1 MSLRNKRIL
10 ISGGAGSIGSELVRQ
25 LAPKNKIFI
34 LDISERAFVLSQ
46 ELKQQGHWVEARI
59 GDVRNMDTV
68 QDLFEDFK
76 PQYVFHTAALKH
88 VSPHEHYP
96 IEAIMTNAVG
106 TYNVLHQAKRY
117 ECLEKFV
124 YISTDKVVN
133 ANSIMGITK
142 KVGEIMV
149 KNQGGIVVRFG
160 NVMGSD
166 GSVIP
171 IWQKQINEGK
181 ELTITDHRMERFMM
195 TIPDAVG
202 LVIKACEDG
211 KGGEIFIMDM
221 GKRVNVLELA
231 KGIVKEI
238 ATGIKDIGIREG
250 ETLFEEIMTLE
261 ERQRAVKQ
269 GNFFVLK

>member
-1 MSLRNKRIL
+1 MISIKNKRIL
-10 ISGGAGSIGSELVRQ
+10 VTGGAGSIGSELVRQ
-25 LAPKNKIFI
+25 LAPQNKIFI

-46 ELKQQGHWVEARI
+46 ELKQKGYWVEARI

-76 PQYVFHTAALKH
+76 PQYVFHAAALKH

-96 IEAIMTNAVG
+96 YEAIMTNAIG

-142 KVGEIMV
+142 KVGEVMV
-149 KNQGGIVVRFG
+149 KNRGGIVVRFG

-171 IWQKQINEGK
+171 IWQKQLDEGK
-181 ELTITDHRMERFMM
+181 DLTITDYRMERFMM
-195 TIPDAVG
+195 TIPEAVG
-202 LVIKACEDG
+202 LVIKAAEEG
-211 KGGEIFIMDM
+211 KGGEIRILDM
-221 GKRVNVLELA
+221 GRKVNLLDLA
-231 KGIVKEI
+231 QAIVKG
-238 ATGIKDIGIREG
+238 TDTKIKTIGIRPG
-250 ETLFEEIMTLE
+250 ETLSEELMTAE
-261 ERQRAVKQ
+261 EQERAVKK
-269 GNFFVLK
+269 GNFYIL

>member
-1 MSLRNKRIL
+1 MSSIRNKRIVVT
-10 ISGGAGSIGSELVRQ
+10 GGAGSIGSEIVRQ

-46 ELKQQGHWVEARI
+46 ELKQQGYWVEARI
-59 GDVRNMDTV
+59 GDIRNMDTV
-68 QDLFEDFK
+68 QDLFGDFK
-76 PQYVFHTAALKH
+76 PQYVFHAAALKH
-88 VSPHEHYP
+88 VSPHESYP
-96 IEAIMTNAVG
+96 IEAIMTNCVG
-106 TYNVLHQAKRY
+106 TYNVLHQSKRY

-149 KNQGGIVVRFG
+149 KNQGGVVVRFG

-171 IWQKQINEGK
+171 IWQKQIDESK
-181 ELTITDHRMERFMM
+181 DLTITDCRMERFMM
-195 TIPDAVG
+195 TIPQAVE
-202 LVIKACEDG
+202 LVIKATQQG
-211 KGGEIFIMDM
+211 KGIYILDM

-231 KGIVKEI
+231 QEIVKGTDTKIKEI
-238 ATGIKDIGIREG
+238 GVRPG
-250 ETLFEEIMTLE
+250 ETLVEEIMTFE
-261 ERQRAVKQ
+261 EQQRAIKKD
-269 GNFFVLK
+269 NFWIL